1 MLIFA
6 EDFFSWLWL
15 AIDASDIR
23 ENGRRFLKEFF
34 EVKYRHNGEMVDA
47 VDSKRSVHRL
57 CICTGD
63 DLAGSSPAC
72 ATFRHKPVRVCLH
85 LFL

>member
-1 MLIFA
+1 MA
-6 EDFFSWLWL
+6 
-15 AIDASDIR
+15 
-23 ENGRRFLKEFF
+23 
-34 EVKYRHNGEMVDA
+34 DA

-72 ATFRHKPVRVCLH
+72 ATFIREFGVAAVTLEFGSKGGGSIPSTSTKKWIGGISTSTEKRQSCRRFHFAK
-85 LFL
+85 

>member
-1 MLIFA
+1 M
-6 EDFFSWLWL
+6 
-15 AIDASDIR
+15 
-23 ENGRRFLKEFF
+23 KEFF
-34 EVKYRHNGEMVDA
+34 EIKYWHNGGMVDA

-72 ATFRHKPVRVCLH
+72 ATFIREIGVTAARQDLALKEEFRLLYLLPS
-85 LFL
+85 